1 VISLAGVNGVNVMR
15 GYKIKICDERIQN
28 KDLNNRMKKE
38 RFDKKEKSLNI
49 STLFAGPRDE
59 Y

>member
-1 VISLAGVNGVNVMR
+1 MISLAGVNGVNVMQ
-15 GYKIKICDERIQN
+15 GYKIKICERIQN